1 MSKKKKMQKP
11 SSLDEP
17 SAAAKIKSRK
27 EKKLQKP
34 TDGLDEANKAMV
46 DMAATLGDFVASPHL
61 SRREGLVKRHG
72 LKVLESRFG

>member
-11 SSLDEP
+11 SSHDEP

-46 DMAATLGDFVASPHL
+46 GMVATLGNFAASPHL
-61 SRREGLVKRHG
+61 SRREGSVKRHG